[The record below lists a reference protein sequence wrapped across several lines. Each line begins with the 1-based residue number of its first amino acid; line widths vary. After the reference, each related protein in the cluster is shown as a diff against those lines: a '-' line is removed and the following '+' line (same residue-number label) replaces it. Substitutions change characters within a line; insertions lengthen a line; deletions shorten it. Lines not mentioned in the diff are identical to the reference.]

1 MRGVEFTEFVAARLD
16 EAAATAWSVHDV
28 AKCDALLYEE
38 DLPGA
43 AARTPDC
50 DCGYP
55 ARVLREVEAGR
66 KILAEHL
73 PVEFI
78 YGLTCKRCVSWQS
91 APGEESEFG
100 IAVPDPWPCL
110 PARAVA
116 APHSDHPEYDPA
128 WAPEPVSV

>member
-1 MRGVEFTEFVAARLD
+1 MSDELLAFFRARLD
-16 EAAATAWSVHDV
+16 EKEAAAWSVHDV

-66 KILAEHL
+66 KILAEFDSAIEE
-73 PVEFI
+73 PS
-78 YGLTCKRCVSWQS
+78 YYAGLIFAIGVCV
-91 APGEESEFG
+91 
-100 IAVPDPWPCL
+100 AVF
-110 PARAVA
+110 
-116 APHSDHPEYDPA
+116 SDHPDYRTKWKPCE
-128 WAPEPVSV
+128 